1 MHILFFVISR
11 SQLQTII
18 VQIFAHVGV
27 EPYATFKA
35 RKIKL
40 PHPLADP
47 LWQMTHSV
55 EGKEKNARQMP
66 GRDGCAWY

>member
-1 MHILFFVISR
+1 MHILLFVISR
-11 SQLQTII
+11 SQAETII

-27 EPYATFKA
+27 EPYATFKD

-40 PHPLADP
+40 PHPRGDP

-55 EGKEKNARQMP
+55 EGKEKKA
-66 GRDGCAWY
+66 